1 MTRLRTRVAV
11 LALGVAITSPLHAQR
26 QKVSPWNHA
35 DSAIVRLAPSA
46 FLTLPVSVRVALTSR
61 GCLIPQSPEVPKLHN
76 VDGGHLRGNSGIDW
90 VALCSIAGR
99 SRILVF
105 WGGDTTQVDSLSASA
120 DRNFLQGMGGG
131 SIAFSRIIGIV
142 DARFIRQHA
151 AWYGGA
157 LPPGAIHDG
166 INDAFAGK
174 GSTVYYWSAGRWLEL
189 AGAD

>member
-1 MTRLRTRVAV
+1 MRL
-11 LALGVAITSPLHAQR
+11 P
-26 QKVSPWNHA
+26 
-35 DSAIVRLAPSA
+35 PSS
-46 FLTLPVSVRVALTSR
+46 FPTLPVPVRVALTNR
-61 GCLIPQSPEVPKLHN
+61 GCLIPQSPEVSRLHN
-76 VDGGHLRGNSGIDW
+76 VARGHLRGAHSIDW

-99 SRILVF
+99 SRVLVF
-105 WGGDTTQVDSLSASA
+105 WGGDTTQVDSLSAAA
-120 DRNFLQGMGGG
+120 DGNFLQGMGGG
-131 SIAFSRIIGIV
+131 SIAFSRVIGIV